1 MKKINFFALFI
12 LFIFNIPVEG
22 RELCEVYQSMTYRS
36 TLDTYSP
43 EEKYINITKETLI
56 SPPRVLFQH
65 PDGKISEKSTFT
77 KFRNLLSE
85 AFLDDEPKLLF
96 SKVTDTEGEFVF
108 ETDNNISI
116 NEHAFLIKVRGSEI
130 DIYRYHPLE
139 GTTGSLSI
147 MQQAIKKC
155 NY

>member
-1 MKKINFFALFI
+1 MKSLHLQNL
-12 LFIFNIPVEG
+12 
-22 RELCEVYQSMTYRS
+22 
-36 TLDTYSP
+36 
-43 EEKYINITKETLI
+43 ETFSL
-56 SPPRVLFQH
+56 RL
-65 PDGKISEKSTFT
+65 
-77 KFRNLLSE
+77 
-85 AFLDDEPKLLF
+85 FLDDEPKLLF

-116 NEHAFLIKVRGSEI
+116 NENAFLIKVRGSEI

-147 MQQAIKKC
+147 MQQAIKQC